1 MTNQR
6 NKVTV
11 TENVNNVLTV
21 TTQGVQGPAFSL
33 SGRTL
38 DDANAVDGSL
48 LRLSLS
54 EGKFIADSSVTVENI
69 VDGGNF

>member
-21 TTQGVQGPAFSL
+21 VTQGFQGPSFAM
-33 SGRTL
+33 SGKTL
-38 DDANAVDGSL
+38 NDLNAVDGSL
-48 LRLSLS
+48 LRFS
-54 EGKFIADSSVTVENI
+54 GNNIVADSSVTVENI